1 MPQFTVNAQRFDP
14 YKNFKFR
21 VKWDGRYVAGVSKVG
36 MLKRSTEVVE
46 HRVGGDPS
54 TVRKSPGQT
63 SYDPITLE
71 RGVTHDTE
79 FEKWAN
85 KVWNFGSGLGAE
97 VSLGD
102 FRKDIIIEMY
112 NEAGQLVLAYKVYRC
127 WVSEY
132 QALPELDASAN
143 AVAIQ
148 TITLQHEGFERDLA
162 VSEPQEPKFTVP
174 E

>member
-1 MPQFTVNAQRFDP
+1 MAEFSVNTERFDP

-21 VKWDGRYVAGVSKVG
+21 VKWDGRYVAGVSKVSA
-36 MLKRSTEVVE
+36 LSRSTEPIE

-63 SYDPITLE
+63 SYEAVTLE

-85 KVWNFGSGLGAE
+85 KVWNFGAGLGSE
-97 VSLGD
+97 VSLKD
-102 FRKDIIIEMY
+102 FRKDIIIEVY
-112 NEAGQLVLAYKVYRC
+112 NEAGQLAIAYKVYRC
-127 WVSEY
+127 WPSEY
-132 QALPELDASAN
+132 QALPELDASAS

-148 TITLQHEGFERDLA
+148 TLKLENEGWERDYD
-162 VSEPQEPKFTVP
+162 VTEPTEPSFTEP